1 MSRLIRSP
9 LFQEKLSKEC
19 NISYQQTLQV
29 SSPSIETSGLMKKP
43 SRQTK
48 QYSSSPYAPKKTYS
62 LKNIQKGKI
71 KPNFT
76 KLPEE
81 LRYFRKNKTTLN
93 SNGSKKIFS
102 SYSILNPGETNIKDT
117 PQDKYLELIRKID
130 DQKEKKSKF
139 EVSKA
144 IFSLILEESKDLTGV
159 LRVIKKEYEQFI
171 KDQAKEFE
179 KLKANLQDIEKM
191 KSLLSVELEQSMQQN
206 KDLKSSLSSLHEKYM
221 KISDKFFK
229 IINFDSSELQKTD
242 ENWTRLCQENRMYED
257 ALQKVS
263 EDCKYYKSKAK
274 KMMKLLVAI
283 EKKGY
288 PVEEVYNKEVKK
300 QNALPKY
307 EGDEQPLDDTDHEN
321 IVTGKNPR
329 VNKPFDIPDL
339 DLECVEPDIFSSS
352 EQEDDSFTSPGASD
366 D

>member
-9 LFQEKLSKEC
+9 LFQEKLNKEF
-19 NISYQQTLQV
+19 NISYQQAPQV
-29 SSPSIETSGLMKKP
+29 SSPSIETSGLLKKP
-43 SRQTK
+43 IRQNK
-48 QYSSSPYAPKKTYS
+48 QYSSSPYAPKKTFS
-62 LKNIQKGKI
+62 LKVIQKGKF

-81 LRYFRKNKTTLN
+81 LRYFKKNKTTLN
-93 SNGSKKIFS
+93 SEVGKKIFS
-102 SYSILNPGETNIKDT
+102 AYSILSPNESNIKET
-117 PQDKYLELIRKID
+117 PQDKYLELIRKIN
-130 DQKEKKSKF
+130 DQKEKKSRF

-144 IFSLILEESKDLTGV
+144 IFSLILEESKDQTGV

-179 KLKANLQDIEKM
+179 KLKGNLQDIEKM
-191 KSLLSVELEQSMQQN
+191 KSLLSVELEQSVQQN
-206 KDLKSSLSSLHEKYM
+206 NDLKSSLNALHEKYM
-221 KISDKFFK
+221 RISDKFFK
-229 IINFDSSELQKTD
+229 IISFDSNELEKTD

-288 PVEEVYNKEVKK
+288 PVEDVYNKEVKK
-300 QNALPKY
+300 QNVLPKY
-307 EGDEQPLDDTDHEN
+307 EGDDQPLDDTEHEN

-329 VNKPFDIPDL
+329 VKKPFGIPDL
-339 DLECVEPDIFSSS
+339 DFECLEPDIFSSS
-352 EQEDDSFTSPGASD
+352 DQEDDSFTSPGASD